1 MDLVPKDSLSKFKK
15 YLNNKFLFFTDY
27 LLFDYNMISGTGS
40 KILTKIL
47 WGGSV
52 AEWLGFR
59 TLDLKVESSR
69 PVCSVSG

>member
-1 MDLVPKDSLSKFKK
+1 MS
-15 YLNNKFLFFTDY
+15 T
-27 LLFDYNMISGTGS
+27 
-40 KILTKIL
+40 
-47 WGGSV
+47 GGSV